1 MSRALLLT
9 AAAVAASGYY
19 LLARGAGDEDESD
32 EPTIAP
38 QTIVEI
44 FEELFVRMRES
55 VERMVK
61 SIQEHKNSGN
71 HIPEQ
76 YLAQV
81 ILQNFES
88 TLVEAQEEVFAQHGV
103 EEDDLREAVDFFTEA
118 EHREVVAAV
127 EKFQQLY
134 TQIGGSVEADL
145 PDDLDVDVMC
155 GLLEEYV
162 ARRAGGV
169 RGRPPLARALA
180 DGAEARDAAPPPR
193 PPHALARYM
202 DAMLSAQEDA
212 VKLALAAG
220 RPISG
225 EELQARIQKPVQ
237 EKTAKVLG
245 RYGLSQMQLQTAIK
259 QFQED
264 PKFTAKIKSI
274 EETQA
279 PRIQKVQQL
288 TGGGRSMGLM

>member
-103 EEDDLREAVDFFTEA
+103 EEDDLREAVDFFTAA

-155 GLLEEYV
+155 GLLEEY
-162 ARRAGGV
+162 
-169 RGRPPLARALA
+169 
-180 DGAEARDAAPPPR
+180 
-193 PPHALARYM
+193 M

-237 EKTAKVLG
+237 EKTAEVLG

-279 PRIQKVQQL
+279 PRIQKGQQL

>member
-1 MSRALLLT
+1 MSRGLLLT

-19 LLARGAGDEDESD
+19 LFARGAGDDDESD
-32 EPTIAP
+32 EPSIAP
-38 QTIVEI
+38 QTVVEI

-103 EEDDLREAVDFFTEA
+103 EEDDLREAVDFFTAA

-155 GLLEEYV
+155 GLLEEY
-162 ARRAGGV
+162 
-169 RGRPPLARALA
+169 
-180 DGAEARDAAPPPR
+180 
-193 PPHALARYM
+193 M

-237 EKTAKVLG
+237 EKTAEVLG

>member
-32 EPTIAP
+32 EPSIAP
-38 QTIVEI
+38 QTVVEI

-103 EEDDLREAVDFFTEA
+103 EEDDLREAVDFFTAA

-155 GLLEEYV
+155 GLLEEY
-162 ARRAGGV
+162 
-169 RGRPPLARALA
+169 
-180 DGAEARDAAPPPR
+180 
-193 PPHALARYM
+193 M

-237 EKTAKVLG
+237 EKTAEVLG

-279 PRIQKVQQL
+279 PRIQAVQQL

>member
-1 MSRALLLT
+1 
-9 AAAVAASGYY
+9 
-19 LLARGAGDEDESD
+19 
-32 EPTIAP
+32 
-38 QTIVEI
+38 
-44 FEELFVRMRES
+44 
-55 VERMVK
+55 
-61 SIQEHKNSGN
+61 
-71 HIPEQ
+71 
-76 YLAQV
+76 
-81 ILQNFES
+81 
-88 TLVEAQEEVFAQHGV
+88 
-103 EEDDLREAVDFFTEA
+103 
-118 EHREVVAAV
+118 
-127 EKFQQLY
+127 
-134 TQIGGSVEADL
+134 
-145 PDDLDVDVMC
+145 
-155 GLLEEYV
+155 
-162 ARRAGGV
+162 
-169 RGRPPLARALA
+169 
-180 DGAEARDAAPPPR
+180 
-193 PPHALARYM
+193 M

-237 EKTAKVLG
+237 EKTAEVLG

>member
-103 EEDDLREAVDFFTEA
+103 EEDDLREAVDFFTAA

-145 PDDLDVDVMC
+145 LDDLDVDVMC
-155 GLLEEYV
+155 GLLEE
-162 ARRAGGV
+162 
-169 RGRPPLARALA
+169 
-180 DGAEARDAAPPPR
+180 
-193 PPHALARYM
+193 YM

-237 EKTAKVLG
+237 EKTAEVLG

>member
-103 EEDDLREAVDFFTEA
+103 EEDDLRDAVDFFTEA

-155 GLLEEYV
+155 GLLEEY
-162 ARRAGGV
+162 
-169 RGRPPLARALA
+169 
-180 DGAEARDAAPPPR
+180 
-193 PPHALARYM
+193 M

-237 EKTAKVLG
+237 EKTAEVLG

>member
-103 EEDDLREAVDFFTEA
+103 EEDDLREAVDFFTAA

-155 GLLEEYV
+155 GLLEEY
-162 ARRAGGV
+162 
-169 RGRPPLARALA
+169 
-180 DGAEARDAAPPPR
+180 
-193 PPHALARYM
+193 M

-237 EKTAKVLG
+237 EKTAEVLG

-279 PRIQKVQQL
+279 PRIQAVQQL

>member
-55 VERMVK
+55 IERMVK

-155 GLLEEYV
+155 GLLEEY
-162 ARRAGGV
+162 
-169 RGRPPLARALA
+169 
-180 DGAEARDAAPPPR
+180 
-193 PPHALARYM
+193 M

-237 EKTAKVLG
+237 EKTAEVLG

>member
-103 EEDDLREAVDFFTEA
+103 EEDDLREAVDFFTAA

-145 PDDLDVDVMC
+145 PDD
-155 GLLEEYV
+155 
-162 ARRAGGV
+162 
-169 RGRPPLARALA
+169 PLS
-180 DGAEARDAAPPPR
+180 GPR
-193 PPHALARYM
+193 
-202 DAMLSAQEDA
+202 
-212 VKLALAAG
+212 
-220 RPISG
+220 
-225 EELQARIQKPVQ
+225 
-237 EKTAKVLG
+237 
-245 RYGLSQMQLQTAIK
+245 
-259 QFQED
+259 
-264 PKFTAKIKSI
+264 
-274 EETQA
+274 
-279 PRIQKVQQL
+279 
-288 TGGGRSMGLM
+288 

>member
-155 GLLEEYV
+155 GLLEEY
-162 ARRAGGV
+162 
-169 RGRPPLARALA
+169 
-180 DGAEARDAAPPPR
+180 
-193 PPHALARYM
+193 M

-237 EKTAKVLG
+237 EKTAEVLG